1 MIDDFIYKLKLLW
14 GDVTPEAKM
23 VAGVI
28 VVVMLVLL

>member
-14 GDVTPEAKM
+14 GDVTPKAKM

-28 VVVMLVLL
+28 VVAILILL